1 MSSATRD
8 KKQQQPLVRIDP
20 ADKTVL
26 DQLSAKTGESTP
38 KLLHRAVSKLRREI
52 FFEQMNSAY
61 KSLREDKSAWE
72 AEHQERRLLDNA
84 IEDGLNAC

>member
-38 KLLHRAVSKLRREI
+38 KLLHRAVTRLRREI

-61 KSLREDKSAWE
+61 KNLREDKTAWE
-72 AEHQERRLLDNA
+72 AEQQERRLLDNA
-84 IEDGLNAC
+84 IGDGLNAC

>member
-1 MSSATRD
+1 MPSPTRD

-38 KLLHRAVSKLRREI
+38 KLLHRAVTSLKREI
-52 FFEQMNSAY
+52 FFEQMHNAY
-61 KSLREDKSAWE
+61 HHLREDK
-72 AEHQERRLLDNA
+72 AEWKAEQQERSLLDNTTG
-84 IEDGLNAC
+84 DGLSNF